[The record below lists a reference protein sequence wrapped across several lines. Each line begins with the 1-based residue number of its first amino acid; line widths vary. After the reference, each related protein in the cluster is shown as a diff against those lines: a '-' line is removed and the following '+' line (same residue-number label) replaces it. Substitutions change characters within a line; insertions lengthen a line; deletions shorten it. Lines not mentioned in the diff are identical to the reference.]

1 MSGAA
6 RIARALECPAC
17 GAEIDRASVIESQQI
32 ASCRKCQKVIDLAL
46 PRGSGALAA
55 PALASPAPPLAA
67 PEPAPASRA
76 HRQRVPLPRGM
87 SGEEA
92 PGRLTLIW
100 DPSAGRVKQLA
111 AAVPGMLFAV
121 AYVLINSRIGEAY
134 AQGVLG
140 AMGVIAA
147 YAIAA
152 ALVNRVR
159 IVAADKALQVSV
171 GPLPWPG
178 NRATRRGEVL
188 QLFAEV
194 DQEPDRNGDAVA
206 RRYVLSAVLG
216 PEGRRVQLVKDLE
229 TPEQALWLEDAL
241 ERALGLRHTPV
252 GGELTPAPAPPAA
265 APR

>member
-1 MSGAA
+1 M
-6 RIARALECPAC
+6 
-17 GAEIDRASVIESQQI
+17 
-32 ASCRKCQKVIDLAL
+32 
-46 PRGSGALAA
+46 
-55 PALASPAPPLAA
+55 
-67 PEPAPASRA
+67 
-76 HRQRVPLPRGM
+76 PLPKGM

-111 AAVPGMLFAV
+111 ATVPGMLFAV
-121 AYVLINSRIGEAY
+121 AYVLIKSRFGEAY
-134 AQGVLG
+134 TQGVLG
-140 AMGVIAA
+140 AMGIIAA

-178 NRATRRGEVL
+178 NRATRKGEVL

-206 RRYVLSAVLG
+206 RRAELPHPERTREKTRKKLSFPQAARASPG
-216 PEGRRVQLVKDLE
+216 LE
-229 TPEQALWLEDAL
+229 LFSRP
-241 ERALGLRHTPV
+241 
-252 GGELTPAPAPPAA
+252 
-265 APR
+265 